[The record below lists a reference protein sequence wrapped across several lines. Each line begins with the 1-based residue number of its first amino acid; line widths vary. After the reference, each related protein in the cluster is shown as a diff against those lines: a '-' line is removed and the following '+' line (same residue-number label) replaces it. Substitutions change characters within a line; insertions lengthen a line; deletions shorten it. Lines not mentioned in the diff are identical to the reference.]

1 MSTYV
6 SICEHM
12 LTYVN
17 ICKSH
22 MLTNVDI
29 CWHMLTNVN
38 KFQSKVFHCK
48 KKDYFKITFKI
59 LFSFFNLKN

>member
-12 LTYVN
+12 LTYIN

-22 MLTNVDI
+22 MLTFVDI

-38 KFQSKVFHCK
+38 KFQSKVFHCIS
-48 KKDYFKITFKI
+48 DY
-59 LFSFFNLKN
+59 LFSFSSADDE